1 MTESGDD
8 EDDETD
14 TEEETVEVVAVE
26 DVHDWSVPCNFSKRL
41 RRLSLGDEEDSSSS
55 ESIQTAGASIL
66 LAIFFL
72 KFLACFRVFRCKN
85 MMKRKIR

>member
-41 RRLSLGDEEDSSSS
+41 RRLSLGDEEDSSSES
-55 ESIQTAGASIL
+55 ESTQTGGSFFSI
-66 LAIFFL
+66 LAIFL
-72 KFLACFRVFRCKN
+72 LVVSVEELR
-85 MMKRKIR
+85 

>member
-41 RRLSLGDEEDSSSS
+41 RRLSLGDEEDSSSES
-55 ESIQTAGASIL
+55 ESTQTGGSFFSI
-66 LAIFFL
+66 LAIFL
-72 KFLACFRVFRCKN
+72 LVVGVRR
-85 MMKRKIR
+85 

>member
-41 RRLSLGDEEDSSSS
+41 RRLSLGDEEDSSSES
-55 ESIQTAGASIL
+55 ESTQTGGSFFSI
-66 LAIFFL
+66 LAIFL
-72 KFLACFRVFRCKN
+72 LVVGVEELR
-85 MMKRKIR
+85 

>member
-41 RRLSLGDEEDSSSS
+41 RRLSLGDEEDSSSES
-55 ESIQTAGASIL
+55 ESTQTGGSFFSI
-66 LAIFFL
+66 LAIFL
-72 KFLACFRVFRCKN
+72 SVVGVEELR
-85 MMKRKIR
+85 

>member
-1 MTESGDD
+1 MTESGDG

-41 RRLSLGDEEDSSSS
+41 RRLSLGDEEDSSSES
-55 ESIQTAGASIL
+55 ESTQTGGSFFSI
-66 LAIFFL
+66 LAIFL
-72 KFLACFRVFRCKN
+72 LVVGVEELR
-85 MMKRKIR
+85 